1 MGRGGEGEEEEG
13 DSTLKKKRNNEER
26 QMGEAMILH
35 YFVLTANSPPTL
47 QLYLKL
53 SRNDFPQK

>member
-1 MGRGGEGEEEEG
+1 MGEEEEG